1 MTAASVRTAAATA
14 APFVAV
20 FWFTAAIA
28 AAAADG
34 YDQAAWWLLLL
45 NLLVLAPAAVLAALW
60 LGTVVGGRAIGLL
73 SALLLVALPAVGVVY
88 ALASY
93 RDTYVDRVLPE
104 AVGIAA
110 GGRFPASALSL
121 VAGAFAIRGLTADG
135 RRVVLLA
142 GLVAGAAAL
151 AHPSGVLVLVG
162 IALAY
167 VVAWRPREGA
177 FLALGAVPGVALAA
191 AAYGLEL
198 DVSWD
203 AFTGNMTGLR
213 EYLWSNRLLQWL
225 PLAGV
230 IGAARGS
237 LPVAC
242 LLGGWFG
249 AFAFVFGASPQLGF
263 ESGSYLIAF
272 VPVLPAYALLVCCIP
287 MLVPTLPR
295 RLERLEAKS
304 PL

>member
-110 GGRFPASALSL
+110 GGRFPAAALSL
-121 VAGAFAIRGLTADG
+121 VAGALAIRGLTADG
-135 RRVVLLA
+135 RRVALLA
-142 GLVAGAAAL
+142 GLVAGD
-151 AHPSGVLVLVG
+151 
-162 IALAY
+162 
-167 VVAWRPREGA
+167 RPRSRIR
-177 FLALGAVPGVALAA
+177 AA
-191 AAYGLEL
+191 CSY
-198 DVSWD
+198 S
-203 AFTGNMTGLR
+203 
-213 EYLWSNRLLQWL
+213 
-225 PLAGV
+225 
-230 IGAARGS
+230 
-237 LPVAC
+237 
-242 LLGGWFG
+242 
-249 AFAFVFGASPQLGF
+249 
-263 ESGSYLIAF
+263 SGSRSRTWSRGGRARERFSRSARYPGSRWLR
-272 VPVLPAYALLVCCIP
+272 LPTASNSTSRGMPSRA
-287 MLVPTLPR
+287 T
-295 RLERLEAKS
+295 
-304 PL
+304 

>member
-110 GGRFPASALSL
+110 GGRFPAAALSL
-121 VAGAFAIRGLTADG
+121 VAGALAVRGLRG
-135 RRVVLLA
+135 RRA
-142 GLVAGAAAL
+142 ARRRSSRGSSPGSAAL

-177 FLALGAVPGVALAA
+177 FLALGAVRRGRA
-191 AAYGLEL
+191 GC
-198 DVSWD
+198 
-203 AFTGNMTGLR
+203 GCLR
-213 EYLWSNRLLQWL
+213 PR
-225 PLAGV
+225 
-230 IGAARGS
+230 
-237 LPVAC
+237 
-242 LLGGWFG
+242 
-249 AFAFVFGASPQLGF
+249 
-263 ESGSYLIAF
+263 
-272 VPVLPAYALLVCCIP
+272 
-287 MLVPTLPR
+287 TR
-295 RLERLEAKS
+295 RLVGCLHGQHDGPA
-304 PL
+304 

>member
-1 MTAASVRTAAATA
+1 M
-14 APFVAV
+14 
-20 FWFTAAIA
+20 
-28 AAAADG
+28 
-34 YDQAAWWLLLL
+34 
-45 NLLVLAPAAVLAALW
+45 
-60 LGTVVGGRAIGLL
+60 
-73 SALLLVALPAVGVVY
+73 
-88 ALASY
+88 
-93 RDTYVDRVLPE
+93 
-104 AVGIAA
+104 
-110 GGRFPASALSL
+110 
-121 VAGAFAIRGLTADG
+121 
-135 RRVVLLA
+135 
-142 GLVAGAAAL
+142 
-151 AHPSGVLVLVG
+151 HPSGVLVLVG

-167 VVAWRPREGA
+167 AVSWRPREGA
-177 FLALGAVPGVALAA
+177 LLALAA
-191 AAYGLEL
+191 APGVVLAAVVYGLGL

-272 VPVLPAYALLVCCIP
+272 VPVLPAYALLVGCIP